1 MGNFEFQFIQFGLN
15 HSNSTMKIGTDAI
28 VLGSLVENN
37 QANSILEI
45 GTGCGIISLMLA
57 QRFQAKITAV
67 EIDTRSAKQALDN
80 ISTSPWK
87 KKIEVVQGDIRILN
101 LSKKFDLIV
110 SNPPYFQNDLR
121 PDSSSK
127 NQARH
132 SETLTFD
139 ELCQTS
145 SAHLAENGH
154 LWIILPPRGFEQFS
168 NKASKH
174 SFYCTKQ
181 IDIFPSIQHSRTLI
195 VSKWGKEKESM
206 KKSRFHLRNINGTYS
221 DEYQKATRAFHPNI
235 FNQ

>member
-1 MGNFEFQFIQFGLN
+1 MDNFEFKFKQFGLN

-67 EIDTRSAKQALDN
+67 EIDTKSAKQAQDN
-80 ISTSPWK
+80 IETSPWK
-87 KKIEVVQGDIRILN
+87 DRIKVVLGDIRILN
-101 LSKKFDLIV
+101 LNEKFDLIV

-121 PDSSSK
+121 PDSSDK

-139 ELCQTS
+139 ELCKTS
-145 SAHLAENGH
+145 SAHLAENGY
-154 LWIILPPRGFEQFS
+154 LWIILPPSGFEQFG
-168 NKASKH
+168 NCAIKH

-195 VSKWGKEKESM
+195 VSRWGKEIGGIKTS
-206 KKSRFHLRNINGTYS
+206 SFYLRDIDGTYS
-221 DEYQKATRAFHPNI
+221 DGYQKATKAFHPN
-235 FNQ
+235 FFK